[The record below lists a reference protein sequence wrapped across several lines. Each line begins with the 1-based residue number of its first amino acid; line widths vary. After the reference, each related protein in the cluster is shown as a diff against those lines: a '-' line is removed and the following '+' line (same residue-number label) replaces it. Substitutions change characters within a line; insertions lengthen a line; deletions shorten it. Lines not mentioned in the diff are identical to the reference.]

1 VLENEQ
7 LTQHATQMACQLCQR
22 HKNKNKK
29 IPCVFVV
36 LWYSGSMKKKTPQ
49 KSQIWKVGTRCFRI
63 VRIEGDQAVV
73 RHHEEFGKF
82 FLNDL
87 RPASAEEVRAYFK
100 K

>member
-1 VLENEQ
+1 VSSE
-7 LTQHATQMACQLCQR
+7 
-22 HKNKNKK
+22 KNKK
-29 IPCVFVV
+29 IKIKKTPCVFAGA
-36 LWYSGSMKKKTPQ
+36 WYLEYMKKKTPQ

-63 VRIEGDQAVV
+63 VRIEGNQAVV

>member
-1 VLENEQ
+1 MV
-7 LTQHATQMACQLCQR
+7 R
-22 HKNKNKK
+22 HRRHLHNAHHRRHRHRLALMKN
-29 IPCVFVV
+29 
-36 LWYSGSMKKKTPQ
+36 KTPQ

-63 VRIEGDQAVV
+63 VRIEGGQAVV

-87 RPASAEEVRAYFK
+87 RPASAEEIRAYFK